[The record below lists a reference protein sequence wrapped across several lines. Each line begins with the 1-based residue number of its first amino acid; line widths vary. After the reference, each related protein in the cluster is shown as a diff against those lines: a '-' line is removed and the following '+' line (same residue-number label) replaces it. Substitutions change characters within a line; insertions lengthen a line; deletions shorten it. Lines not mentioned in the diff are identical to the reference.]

1 MKILTLSEKRKQIAE
16 AKKRKKAKSPPQE
29 ELIRLLEHYQTGQ
42 YDDAEKLAV
51 YITQEF
57 PYHQF
62 GWKVLG
68 AILGQTSRVSEAVNA
83 NQKSVELVPQDAEAH
98 NNLGNTLKE
107 LGRFDEA
114 EVSYTQAITLKPSF
128 AEAHYNLGITLQE
141 LGRFDEAEASYTQA
155 IALKPD
161 YAEAH
166 SNLGITLQELGRFD
180 EAEASYT
187 QAIALKPDY
196 AEAHNNLGV
205 TLKGLGR
212 LDEAEAS
219 HKQSIA
225 LKPDYADAHYNLGI
239 TLQELERLE
248 EAEASYTQTIA
259 MEPDYAEAHYNL
271 GITLQE
277 LGRLAEAQ
285 ASFTQAI
292 AFKPDYAEAHSS
304 LGVVLHMN
312 GDIDSGLESLEKAN
326 NIDPDLHNN
335 QIILAILKARKAL
348 GITEF
353 SADNISNLGY
363 SSEQFPQ
370 PVILNRTIEAE
381 LISSLYKMKS
391 IELGKFDK
399 SRISDPRFG
408 NGKCSRDFKL
418 FKDDSPIIKSVAE
431 DLTVIMREVVKS
443 DIYISESF
451 FNIFGAGGGSTPHKH
466 SGKLD
471 ADEYLNFGKQKYSL
485 VYYLS
490 VGDQNCMDP
499 GILKLYDPSED
510 ILPYEGM
517 IAIFPAD
524 RKHSSI
530 YGGKK
535 DRVMIGVN
543 FYSLTC

>member
-16 AKKRKKAKSPPQE
+16 AKKRKKAKSPSQE

-68 AILGQTSRVSEAVNA
+68 AILGQTSRISEAVNA
-83 NQKSVELVPQDAEAH
+83 NQKSVELAPQD
-98 NNLGNTLKE
+98 
-107 LGRFDEA
+107 
-114 EVSYTQAITLKPSF
+114 
-128 AEAHYNLGITLQE
+128 AEAHYNLGITLQK

-155 IALKPD
+155 IALKPGF
-161 YAEAH
+161 AE
-166 SNLGITLQELGRFD
+166 
-180 EAEASYT
+180 
-187 QAIALKPDY
+187 P
-196 AEAHNNLGV
+196 
-205 TLKGLGR
+205 
-212 LDEAEAS
+212 
-219 HKQSIA
+219 
-225 LKPDYADAHYNLGI
+225 
-239 TLQELERLE
+239 
-248 EAEASYTQTIA
+248 
-259 MEPDYAEAHYNL
+259 HYNL

-277 LGRLAEAQ
+277 LGRLDEAEASYTKAIAFKPDYALAHNNLGVTLKDLGRLAEAQ
-285 ASFTQAI
+285 ASYTQAI
-292 AFKPDYAEAHSS
+292 ALKPDYAEAHSS

-326 NIDPDLHNN
+326 NIDPDLQNN
-335 QIILAILKARKAL
+335 HIILAILKARKAL

-370 PVILNRTIEAE
+370 PVILNRAIEAE

-391 IELGKFDK
+391 IELSKFDN
-399 SRISDPRFG
+399 SSISDPRFG

-418 FKDDSPIIKSVAE
+418 FKDDSPMIKSVAE
-431 DLTVIMREVVKS
+431 DLTIIMREVVKS

-499 GILKLYDPSED
+499 GMLKLYDPSED

-543 FYSLTC
+543 FYSL

>member
-1 MKILTLSEKRKQIAE
+1 MKILTLSEKGKQIAE
-16 AKKRKKAKSPPQE
+16 AKKRKKAKSPSQE
-29 ELIRLLEHYQTGQ
+29 ELSRLLEHYQTGQ

-68 AILGQTSRVSEAVNA
+68 AILGQTSRISEAVNA
-83 NQKSVELVPQDAEAH
+83 NQKSVELAPQDA
-98 NNLGNTLKE
+98 L
-107 LGRFDEA
+107 
-114 EVSYTQAITLKPSF
+114 
-128 AEAHYNLGITLQE
+128 AHYNLGITLQE

-155 IALKPD
+155 IAFKPD
-161 YAEAH
+161 YA
-166 SNLGITLQELGRFD
+166 L
-180 EAEASYT
+180 
-187 QAIALKPDY
+187 
-196 AEAHNNLGV
+196 AHN
-205 TLKGLGR
+205 
-212 LDEAEAS
+212 D
-219 HKQSIA
+219 
-225 LKPDYADAHYNLGI
+225 
-239 TLQELERLE
+239 
-248 EAEASYTQTIA
+248 
-259 MEPDYAEAHYNL
+259 L

-277 LGRLAEAQ
+277 LGRLAEAE
-285 ASFTQAI
+285 ASYTKAI
-292 AFKPDYAEAHSS
+292 AFKPDYAKAHYNLGVTLKDLGRLAEAEASYTKAIAFKPDDAEAHSG

-335 QIILAILKARKAL
+335 HIILEILKARKAL
-348 GITEF
+348 GIIEF

-363 SSEQFPQ
+363 SSEQFSQ
-370 PVILNRTIEAE
+370 PVILNRAIEAG
-381 LISSLYKMKS
+381 LISSLYKIKS
-391 IELGKFDK
+391 IELTKFNN
-399 SRISDPRFG
+399 SSISDPRFG

-418 FKDDSPIIKSVAE
+418 FKDDSPMIKSVAE
-431 DLTVIMREVVKS
+431 DLTIIMREVVKS

-466 SGKLD
+466 SGKID

>member
-16 AKKRKKAKSPPQE
+16 AKKRKKAKSPSQE

-68 AILGQTSRVSEAVNA
+68 AILGQTSRISEAVNA
-83 NQKSVELVPQDAEAH
+83 NQKSVELAPQDA
-98 NNLGNTLKE
+98 L
-107 LGRFDEA
+107 
-114 EVSYTQAITLKPSF
+114 
-128 AEAHYNLGITLQE
+128 AHYNLGITLQE

-155 IALKPD
+155 IALKPGF
-161 YAEAH
+161 AE
-166 SNLGITLQELGRFD
+166 
-180 EAEASYT
+180 
-187 QAIALKPDY
+187 P
-196 AEAHNNLGV
+196 
-205 TLKGLGR
+205 
-212 LDEAEAS
+212 
-219 HKQSIA
+219 
-225 LKPDYADAHYNLGI
+225 
-239 TLQELERLE
+239 
-248 EAEASYTQTIA
+248 
-259 MEPDYAEAHYNL
+259 HYNL

-277 LGRLAEAQ
+277 LGRLDEAEASYTQAIAFKPDYALAHNNLGVTLKDLGRLAEAQ
-285 ASFTQAI
+285 ASYTQAI
-292 AFKPDYAEAHSS
+292 ALKPDYAEAHSS

-326 NIDPDLHNN
+326 NIDPDLQNN
-335 QIILAILKARKAL
+335 HIILAILKARKTL

-353 SADNISNLGY
+353 SADNIINLGY

-370 PVILNRTIEAE
+370 PVILNRAIEAE

-391 IELGKFDK
+391 IELSKFDN
-399 SRISDPRFG
+399 SSISDPRFG

-418 FKDDSPIIKSVAE
+418 FKDDSPMIKSVAE
-431 DLTVIMREVVKS
+431 DLTIIMRKVVKS

-466 SGKLD
+466 IGKLD

>member
-16 AKKRKKAKSPPQE
+16 AKKRKKAKSPSQE
-29 ELIRLLEHYQTGQ
+29 ELIRLLEQYQTGQ

-57 PYHQF
+57 PYHHF
-62 GWKVLG
+62 GWKILG
-68 AILGQTSRVSEAVNA
+68 AILGQTSRISEAVNA
-83 NQKSVELVPQDAEAH
+83 NQKSVELAPQDPE
-98 NNLGNTLKE
+98 T
-107 LGRFDEA
+107 R
-114 EVSYTQAITLKPSF
+114 
-128 AEAHYNLGITLQE
+128 YNLGIMLQK
-141 LGRFDEAEASYTQA
+141 LGRLAEAEASYRQA
-155 IALKPD
+155 IVLKSD
-161 YAEAH
+161 YA
-166 SNLGITLQELGRFD
+166 R
-180 EAEASYT
+180 
-187 QAIALKPDY
+187 
-196 AEAHNNLGV
+196 AHN
-205 TLKGLGR
+205 
-212 LDEAEAS
+212 
-219 HKQSIA
+219 
-225 LKPDYADAHYNLGI
+225 
-239 TLQELERLE
+239 
-248 EAEASYTQTIA
+248 
-259 MEPDYAEAHYNL
+259 NL

-277 LGRLAEAQ
+277 LGRLAEAE
-285 ASFTQAI
+285 ASYRQAI
-292 AFKPDYAEAHSS
+292 ALKPDFAEPHYNLGITLQELGRLDEAEASSRQAIALKPDYALAHNNLGITLKELGRLAEAEASYRQAIVLKSDYAEAHSN

-312 GDIDSGLESLEKAN
+312 GDIDSGLKSLEKAN
-326 NIDPDLHNN
+326 NIDPDLQNSH
-335 QIILAILKARKAL
+335 IILAMLKARKAL

-353 SADNISNLGY
+353 SADNISNLSH

-370 PVILNRTIEAE
+370 PVILNRAIEAE

-391 IELGKFDK
+391 IELTKFDNN
-399 SRISDPRFG
+399 SISDPRFG

-418 FKDDSPIIKSVAE
+418 FKDDSPTIKSVAE
-431 DLTVIMREVVKS
+431 DLTIIMRKVVKS

-466 SGKLD
+466 LGKID

-499 GILKLYDPSED
+499 GILKLYEPSED

-543 FYSLTC
+543 FYSLNC

>member
-16 AKKRKKAKSPPQE
+16 AKKRKKAKSPSQE
-29 ELIRLLEHYQTGQ
+29 ELIRLLEQYQTGQ

-57 PYHQF
+57 PYHHF
-62 GWKVLG
+62 GWKILG
-68 AILGQTSRVSEAVNA
+68 AILGQTSRISEAVNA
-83 NQKSVELVPQDAEAH
+83 NQKSVELAPQDPETRYNLGIMLQKLGRLAEA
-98 NNLGNTLKE
+98 
-107 LGRFDEA
+107 EA
-114 EVSYTQAITLKPSF
+114 SYRQAIVLKSDY
-128 AEAHYNLGITLQE
+128 ARAHNNLGITLQE
-141 LGRFDEAEASYTQA
+141 LGRLAEAEASYRQA

-166 SNLGITLQELGRFD
+166 SNLG
-180 EAEASYT
+180 
-187 QAIALKPDY
+187 
-196 AEAHNNLGV
+196 
-205 TLKGLGR
+205 
-212 LDEAEAS
+212 
-219 HKQSIA
+219 
-225 LKPDYADAHYNLGI
+225 
-239 TLQELERLE
+239 
-248 EAEASYTQTIA
+248 
-259 MEPDYAEAHYNL
+259 
-271 GITLQE
+271 
-277 LGRLAEAQ
+277 
-285 ASFTQAI
+285 
-292 AFKPDYAEAHSS
+292 
-304 LGVVLHMN
+304 VVLHMN
-312 GDIDSGLESLEKAN
+312 GDIDSGLKSLEKAN
-326 NIDPDLHNN
+326 IIDPDLQNSH
-335 QIILAILKARKAL
+335 IILAMLKARKAL

-353 SADNISNLGY
+353 SADNISNLSH

-370 PVILNRTIEAE
+370 PVILNRAIEAE

-391 IELGKFDK
+391 IELTKFDNN
-399 SRISDPRFG
+399 SISDPRFG

-418 FKDDSPIIKSVAE
+418 FKDDSPTIKSVAE
-431 DLTVIMREVVKS
+431 DLTIIMRKVVKS

-466 SGKLD
+466 LGKID

-490 VGDQNCMDP
+490 VGDQNCIDP
-499 GILKLYDPSED
+499 GILKLYEPSED

-543 FYSLTC
+543 FYSLNC

>member
-16 AKKRKKAKSPPQE
+16 AKKRKKAKSPSQD
-29 ELIRLLEHYQTGQ
+29 ELSRLLEHYQTGQ

-68 AILGQTSRVSEAVNA
+68 AILGQTSRISEAVNA
-83 NQKSVELVPQDAEAH
+83 NQKSVELAPQD
-98 NNLGNTLKE
+98 
-107 LGRFDEA
+107 
-114 EVSYTQAITLKPSF
+114 
-128 AEAHYNLGITLQE
+128 AEAHYNLGITLQK

-155 IALKPD
+155 IALKPGF
-161 YAEAH
+161 AE
-166 SNLGITLQELGRFD
+166 
-180 EAEASYT
+180 
-187 QAIALKPDY
+187 P
-196 AEAHNNLGV
+196 
-205 TLKGLGR
+205 
-212 LDEAEAS
+212 
-219 HKQSIA
+219 
-225 LKPDYADAHYNLGI
+225 
-239 TLQELERLE
+239 
-248 EAEASYTQTIA
+248 
-259 MEPDYAEAHYNL
+259 HYNL

-277 LGRLAEAQ
+277 LGRLDEAEASYTKAIAFKPDYALAHNNLGVTLKDLGRLAEAQ
-285 ASFTQAI
+285 ASYTQAI
-292 AFKPDYAEAHSS
+292 ALKPDYAEAHSS

-326 NIDPDLHNN
+326 NIDPDLQNN
-335 QIILAILKARKAL
+335 HIILAILKARKAL

-370 PVILNRTIEAE
+370 PVILNRAIEAE

-391 IELGKFDK
+391 IELSKFDN
-399 SRISDPRFG
+399 SSISDPRFG

-418 FKDDSPIIKSVAE
+418 FKDDSPMIKSVAE
-431 DLTVIMREVVKS
+431 DLTIIMREVVKS

-466 SGKLD
+466 IGKLD

-490 VGDQNCMDP
+490 VGDQNSMDP

>member
-1 MKILTLSEKRKQIAE
+1 MKILTLSEKGKQIAE
-16 AKKRKKAKSPPQE
+16 AKKRKKAKSPSQE
-29 ELIRLLEHYQTGQ
+29 ELSRLLEHYQTGQ

-68 AILGQTSRVSEAVNA
+68 AILGQTSRISEAVNA
-83 NQKSVELVPQDAEAH
+83 NQKSVELAPQDA
-98 NNLGNTLKE
+98 L
-107 LGRFDEA
+107 
-114 EVSYTQAITLKPSF
+114 
-128 AEAHYNLGITLQE
+128 AHYNLGITLQE
-141 LGRFDEAEASYTQA
+141 LGRFDEAEASYTKA
-155 IALKPD
+155 IALKPGF
-161 YAEAH
+161 A
-166 SNLGITLQELGRFD
+166 
-180 EAEASYT
+180 
-187 QAIALKPDY
+187 P
-196 AEAHNNLGV
+196 AHN
-205 TLKGLGR
+205 
-212 LDEAEAS
+212 
-219 HKQSIA
+219 
-225 LKPDYADAHYNLGI
+225 
-239 TLQELERLE
+239 
-248 EAEASYTQTIA
+248 
-259 MEPDYAEAHYNL
+259 NL

-277 LGRLAEAQ
+277 LGRLAEAE
-285 ASFTQAI
+285 ASYTKAI
-292 AFKPDYAEAHSS
+292 AFKPDYAKAHYNLGVTLKDLGRLAEAEASYTKAIAFKPDDAEAHSG

-335 QIILAILKARKAL
+335 HIILEILKARKAL
-348 GITEF
+348 GIIEF

-363 SSEQFPQ
+363 SSEQFSQ
-370 PVILNRTIEAE
+370 PVILNRAIEAG

-391 IELGKFDK
+391 IELTKFNN
-399 SRISDPRFG
+399 SSISDPRFG

-431 DLTVIMREVVKS
+431 DLTIIMREVVKS
-443 DIYISESF
+443 DICISESF

>member
-16 AKKRKKAKSPPQE
+16 AKKRKKAKSPSQE
-29 ELIRLLEHYQTGQ
+29 ELIRLLEQYQTGQ

-57 PYHQF
+57 PYHHF
-62 GWKVLG
+62 GWKILG
-68 AILGQTSRVSEAVNA
+68 AILGQTSRISEAVNV
-83 NQKSVELVPQDAEAH
+83 NQKSVELAPQDPE
-98 NNLGNTLKE
+98 T
-107 LGRFDEA
+107 R
-114 EVSYTQAITLKPSF
+114 
-128 AEAHYNLGITLQE
+128 YNLGIMLQK
-141 LGRFDEAEASYTQA
+141 LGRLAEAEASYRQA
-155 IALKPD
+155 IVLKSD

-166 SNLGITLQELGRFD
+166 SN
-180 EAEASYT
+180 
-187 QAIALKPDY
+187 
-196 AEAHNNLGV
+196 
-205 TLKGLGR
+205 
-212 LDEAEAS
+212 
-219 HKQSIA
+219 
-225 LKPDYADAHYNLGI
+225 
-239 TLQELERLE
+239 
-248 EAEASYTQTIA
+248 
-259 MEPDYAEAHYNL
+259 
-271 GITLQE
+271 
-277 LGRLAEAQ
+277 
-285 ASFTQAI
+285 
-292 AFKPDYAEAHSS
+292 

-312 GDIDSGLESLEKAN
+312 GDIDSGLKSLEKAN
-326 NIDPDLHNN
+326 NIDPDLQNN
-335 QIILAILKARKAL
+335 HIILAMLKARKAL

-353 SADNISNLGY
+353 SADNISNLSH

-370 PVILNRTIEAE
+370 PVILNRAIEAE

-391 IELGKFDK
+391 IELTKFDNN
-399 SRISDPRFG
+399 SISDPRFG

-418 FKDDSPIIKSVAE
+418 FKDDSPTIKSVAE
-431 DLTVIMREVVKS
+431 DLTIIMRKVVKS

-466 SGKLD
+466 LGKID

-499 GILKLYDPSED
+499 GILKLYEPSED

-543 FYSLTC
+543 FYSLNC

>member
-16 AKKRKKAKSPPQE
+16 AKKRKKAKSPSQE
-29 ELIRLLEHYQTGQ
+29 ELIRLLEQYQTGQ

-57 PYHQF
+57 PYHHF
-62 GWKVLG
+62 GWKILG
-68 AILGQTSRVSEAVNA
+68 AILGQTSRISEAVNV
-83 NQKSVELVPQDAEAH
+83 NQKSVELAPQDPE
-98 NNLGNTLKE
+98 T
-107 LGRFDEA
+107 R
-114 EVSYTQAITLKPSF
+114 
-128 AEAHYNLGITLQE
+128 YNLGIMLQK
-141 LGRFDEAEASYTQA
+141 LGRLAEAEASYRQA
-155 IALKPD
+155 IMLKSD
-161 YAEAH
+161 YA
-166 SNLGITLQELGRFD
+166 R
-180 EAEASYT
+180 
-187 QAIALKPDY
+187 
-196 AEAHNNLGV
+196 AHN
-205 TLKGLGR
+205 
-212 LDEAEAS
+212 
-219 HKQSIA
+219 
-225 LKPDYADAHYNLGI
+225 
-239 TLQELERLE
+239 
-248 EAEASYTQTIA
+248 
-259 MEPDYAEAHYNL
+259 NL

-277 LGRLAEAQ
+277 LGRLAEAE
-285 ASFTQAI
+285 ASYRQAI
-292 AFKPDYAEAHSS
+292 ALKPNFAEPHYNLGITLQELGRLDEAEASSRQAIALKPDYALAHNNLGITLKELGRLAEAEASYRQAIVLKSDYAEAHSN

-312 GDIDSGLESLEKAN
+312 GDIDSGLKSLEKAN
-326 NIDPDLHNN
+326 IIDPDLQNSH
-335 QIILAILKARKAL
+335 IILAMLKARKAL

-353 SADNISNLGY
+353 SADNISNLSH

-370 PVILNRTIEAE
+370 PVILNRAIEAE

-391 IELGKFDK
+391 IELTKFDNN
-399 SRISDPRFG
+399 SISDPRFG

-418 FKDDSPIIKSVAE
+418 FKDDSPTIKSVAE
-431 DLTVIMREVVKS
+431 DLTIIMRKVVKS

-466 SGKLD
+466 LGKID

-499 GILKLYDPSED
+499 GILKLYEPNED
-510 ILPYEGM
+510 ILPYDGM

-543 FYSLTC
+543 FYSLNC

>member
-16 AKKRKKAKSPPQE
+16 AKKRKKAKSPSQE

-68 AILGQTSRVSEAVNA
+68 AILGQTSRISEAVNA
-83 NQKSVELVPQDAEAH
+83 NQKSVELAPQD
-98 NNLGNTLKE
+98 
-107 LGRFDEA
+107 
-114 EVSYTQAITLKPSF
+114 
-128 AEAHYNLGITLQE
+128 AEAHYNLGITLQK

-161 YAEAH
+161 YALAH
-166 SNLGITLQELGRFD
+166 NNLGITLQELGRLD

-187 QAIALKPDY
+187 QAIAFKPDY
-196 AEAHNNLGV
+196 ALAHNNLGV
-205 TLKGLGR
+205 TLK
-212 LDEAEAS
+212 D
-219 HKQSIA
+219 
-225 LKPDYADAHYNLGI
+225 
-239 TLQELERLE
+239 
-248 EAEASYTQTIA
+248 
-259 MEPDYAEAHYNL
+259 
-271 GITLQE
+271 

-285 ASFTQAI
+285 ASYTQAI
-292 AFKPDYAEAHSS
+292 ALKPDYAEAHSS

-326 NIDPDLHNN
+326 NIDPDLQNN
-335 QIILAILKARKAL
+335 HIILAILKARKAL

-370 PVILNRTIEAE
+370 PVILNRAIEAE

-391 IELGKFDK
+391 IELSKFDN
-399 SRISDPRFG
+399 SSISDPRFG

-418 FKDDSPIIKSVAE
+418 FKDDSPMIKSVAE
-431 DLTVIMREVVKS
+431 DLTIIMREVVKS

-543 FYSLTC
+543 FYSL

>member
-16 AKKRKKAKSPPQE
+16 AKKRKKAKSPSQE
-29 ELIRLLEHYQTGQ
+29 ELIRLLEQYQTGQ

-57 PYHQF
+57 PYHHF
-62 GWKVLG
+62 GWKILG
-68 AILGQTSRVSEAVNA
+68 AILGQTSRISEAVNA
-83 NQKSVELVPQDAEAH
+83 NQKSVELAPQDPE
-98 NNLGNTLKE
+98 T
-107 LGRFDEA
+107 R
-114 EVSYTQAITLKPSF
+114 
-128 AEAHYNLGITLQE
+128 YNLGIMLQK
-141 LGRFDEAEASYTQA
+141 LGRLAEAEASYRQA
-155 IALKPD
+155 IVLKSD

-166 SNLGITLQELGRFD
+166 SN
-180 EAEASYT
+180 
-187 QAIALKPDY
+187 
-196 AEAHNNLGV
+196 
-205 TLKGLGR
+205 
-212 LDEAEAS
+212 
-219 HKQSIA
+219 
-225 LKPDYADAHYNLGI
+225 
-239 TLQELERLE
+239 
-248 EAEASYTQTIA
+248 
-259 MEPDYAEAHYNL
+259 
-271 GITLQE
+271 
-277 LGRLAEAQ
+277 
-285 ASFTQAI
+285 
-292 AFKPDYAEAHSS
+292 

-312 GDIDSGLESLEKAN
+312 GDIDSGLKSLEKAN
-326 NIDPDLHNN
+326 NIDPDLQNN
-335 QIILAILKARKAL
+335 HIILTMLKARKAR
-348 GITEF
+348 GKTEV

-363 SSEQFPQ
+363 SSEQFQHPL
-370 PVILNRTIEAE
+370 ILNRAIEAE

-391 IELGKFDK
+391 IELDKFEN
-399 SRISDPRFG
+399 SRISDPRYG

-418 FKDDSPIIKSVAE
+418 FKDDSPTIKSVAE
-431 DLTVIMREVVKS
+431 DLTIIMRKVVKS

-466 SGKLD
+466 LGKID

-499 GILKLYDPSED
+499 GILKLYEPSED

-543 FYSLTC
+543 FYSLNC

>member
-16 AKKRKKAKSPPQE
+16 AKKRKKAKSPSQE
-29 ELIRLLEHYQTGQ
+29 ELIRLLEQYQTGQ

-57 PYHQF
+57 PYHHF
-62 GWKVLG
+62 GWKILG
-68 AILGQTSRVSEAVNA
+68 AILGQTSRISEAVNV
-83 NQKSVELVPQDAEAH
+83 NQKSVELAPQDPE
-98 NNLGNTLKE
+98 T
-107 LGRFDEA
+107 R
-114 EVSYTQAITLKPSF
+114 
-128 AEAHYNLGITLQE
+128 YNLGIMLQK
-141 LGRFDEAEASYTQA
+141 LGRLAEAEASYRQA
-155 IALKPD
+155 IVLKSD

-166 SNLGITLQELGRFD
+166 SN
-180 EAEASYT
+180 
-187 QAIALKPDY
+187 
-196 AEAHNNLGV
+196 
-205 TLKGLGR
+205 
-212 LDEAEAS
+212 
-219 HKQSIA
+219 
-225 LKPDYADAHYNLGI
+225 
-239 TLQELERLE
+239 
-248 EAEASYTQTIA
+248 
-259 MEPDYAEAHYNL
+259 
-271 GITLQE
+271 
-277 LGRLAEAQ
+277 
-285 ASFTQAI
+285 
-292 AFKPDYAEAHSS
+292 

-312 GDIDSGLESLEKAN
+312 GDIDSGLKSLEKAN
-326 NIDPDLHNN
+326 NIDPDLQNSH
-335 QIILAILKARKAL
+335 IILAMLKARKAL

-353 SADNISNLGY
+353 SADNISNLSH

-370 PVILNRTIEAE
+370 PVILNRAIEAE

-391 IELGKFDK
+391 IELTKFDNN
-399 SRISDPRFG
+399 SISDPRFG

-418 FKDDSPIIKSVAE
+418 FKDDSPSIKSVAE
-431 DLTVIMREVVKS
+431 DLTIIMRKVVKS

-466 SGKLD
+466 LGKID
-471 ADEYLNFGKQKYSL
+471 TDEYLNFGKQKYSL

-499 GILKLYDPSED
+499 GILKLYEPSEE

-517 IAIFPAD
+517 IAVFPAD

>member
-1 MKILTLSEKRKQIAE
+1 MS
-16 AKKRKKAKSPPQE
+16 
-29 ELIRLLEHYQTGQ
+29 
-42 YDDAEKLAV
+42 
-51 YITQEF
+51 
-57 PYHQF
+57 
-62 GWKVLG
+62 
-68 AILGQTSRVSEAVNA
+68 NA
-83 NQKSVELVPQDAEAH
+83 
-98 NNLGNTLKE
+98 LKE
-107 LGRFDEA
+107 LGRLE
-114 EVSYTQAITLKPSF
+114 
-128 AEAHYNLGITLQE
+128 
-141 LGRFDEAEASYTQA
+141 EAEASLKQA

-161 YAEAH
+161 FAE
-166 SNLGITLQELGRFD
+166 
-180 EAEASYT
+180 
-187 QAIALKPDY
+187 P
-196 AEAHNNLGV
+196 
-205 TLKGLGR
+205 
-212 LDEAEAS
+212 
-219 HKQSIA
+219 
-225 LKPDYADAHYNLGI
+225 
-239 TLQELERLE
+239 
-248 EAEASYTQTIA
+248 
-259 MEPDYAEAHYNL
+259 HYNL

-277 LGRLAEAQ
+277 LGRLDEAEASYTKAIAFKPDYALAHNNLGVTLKDLGRLAEAQ
-285 ASFTQAI
+285 ASYTQAI
-292 AFKPDYAEAHSS
+292 ALKPDYAEAHSS

-326 NIDPDLHNN
+326 NIDPDLQNN
-335 QIILAILKARKAL
+335 HIILAILKARKAL

-370 PVILNRTIEAE
+370 PVILNRAIEAE

-391 IELGKFDK
+391 IELSKFDN
-399 SRISDPRFG
+399 SSISDPRFG

-418 FKDDSPIIKSVAE
+418 FKDDSPMIKSVAE
-431 DLTVIMREVVKS
+431 DLTIIMREVVKS
-443 DIYISESF
+443 DIYIAESF

-466 SGKLD
+466 LGKLD

>member
-16 AKKRKKAKSPPQE
+16 AKKRKKAKSPSQE
-29 ELIRLLEHYQTGQ
+29 ELIRLLEQYQTGQ

-57 PYHQF
+57 PYHHF
-62 GWKVLG
+62 GWKILG
-68 AILGQTSRVSEAVNA
+68 AILGQTSRISEAVNA
-83 NQKSVELVPQDAEAH
+83 NQKSVELAPQDPE
-98 NNLGNTLKE
+98 T
-107 LGRFDEA
+107 R
-114 EVSYTQAITLKPSF
+114 
-128 AEAHYNLGITLQE
+128 YNLGIMLQK
-141 LGRFDEAEASYTQA
+141 LGRLAEAEASYRQA
-155 IALKPD
+155 IVLKSD

-166 SNLGITLQELGRFD
+166 SN
-180 EAEASYT
+180 
-187 QAIALKPDY
+187 
-196 AEAHNNLGV
+196 
-205 TLKGLGR
+205 
-212 LDEAEAS
+212 
-219 HKQSIA
+219 
-225 LKPDYADAHYNLGI
+225 
-239 TLQELERLE
+239 
-248 EAEASYTQTIA
+248 
-259 MEPDYAEAHYNL
+259 
-271 GITLQE
+271 
-277 LGRLAEAQ
+277 
-285 ASFTQAI
+285 
-292 AFKPDYAEAHSS
+292 

-312 GDIDSGLESLEKAN
+312 GDIDSGLKSLEKAN
-326 NIDPDLHNN
+326 NIDPDLQNSH
-335 QIILAILKARKAL
+335 IILAMLKARKAL

-353 SADNISNLGY
+353 SADNISNLSH

-370 PVILNRTIEAE
+370 PVILNRAIEAE

-391 IELGKFDK
+391 IELTKFDNN
-399 SRISDPRFG
+399 SISDPRFG

-418 FKDDSPIIKSVAE
+418 FKDDSPSIKSVAE
-431 DLTVIMREVVKS
+431 DLTIIMRKVVKS

-466 SGKLD
+466 LGKID

-499 GILKLYDPSED
+499 GILKLYEPSED

-543 FYSLTC
+543 FYSLNC

>member
-16 AKKRKKAKSPPQE
+16 AKKRKKAKSPSQE

-68 AILGQTSRVSEAVNA
+68 AILGQTSRISEAVNA
-83 NQKSVELVPQDAEAH
+83 NQKSVELAPQDAEAH
-98 NNLGNTLKE
+98 YNLGITLQK

-114 EVSYTQAITLKPSF
+114 EASYTKAIAFKPDY
-128 AEAHYNLGITLQE
+128 ALAHNNLGITLQE
-141 LGRFDEAEASYTQA
+141 LGRFDEAQASYTQAIALKPGFAEPHYNLGITLQELGRLDEAEASYTQAIAFKPDYALAHNNLGVTLKDLGRLAEAQASYTQA

-166 SNLGITLQELGRFD
+166 SN
-180 EAEASYT
+180 
-187 QAIALKPDY
+187 
-196 AEAHNNLGV
+196 
-205 TLKGLGR
+205 
-212 LDEAEAS
+212 
-219 HKQSIA
+219 
-225 LKPDYADAHYNLGI
+225 
-239 TLQELERLE
+239 
-248 EAEASYTQTIA
+248 
-259 MEPDYAEAHYNL
+259 
-271 GITLQE
+271 
-277 LGRLAEAQ
+277 
-285 ASFTQAI
+285 
-292 AFKPDYAEAHSS
+292 

-326 NIDPDLHNN
+326 NIDPDLQNN
-335 QIILAILKARKAL
+335 HIILAILKARKAL

-370 PVILNRTIEAE
+370 PVILNRAIEAE

-391 IELGKFDK
+391 IELSKFDN
-399 SRISDPRFG
+399 SSISDPRFG

-418 FKDDSPIIKSVAE
+418 FKDDSPMIKSVAE
-431 DLTVIMREVVKS
+431 DLTIIMREVVKS

-466 SGKLD
+466 IGKLD

>member
-16 AKKRKKAKSPPQE
+16 AKKRKKAKSPSQE
-29 ELIRLLEHYQTGQ
+29 ELIRLLEQYQTRQ

-57 PYHQF
+57 PYHHF
-62 GWKVLG
+62 GWKILG
-68 AILGQTSRVSEAVNA
+68 AILGQTSRISEAVNA
-83 NQKSVELVPQDAEAH
+83 NQKSVELAPQDPETRYNLGIMLQKLGRLAEAEASYRQAIVLKSDYARAH
-98 NNLGNTLKE
+98 NNLGITLQE
-107 LGRFDEA
+107 LGRLAEA
-114 EVSYTQAITLKPSF
+114 EASYRQAIALKPDF
-128 AEAHYNLGITLQE
+128 AEPHYNLGITLQE
-141 LGRFDEAEASYTQA
+141 LGRLDEAEASSRQAIALKPDYALAHNNLGITLKELGRLAEAEASYRQA

-166 SNLGITLQELGRFD
+166 SNLG
-180 EAEASYT
+180 
-187 QAIALKPDY
+187 
-196 AEAHNNLGV
+196 
-205 TLKGLGR
+205 
-212 LDEAEAS
+212 
-219 HKQSIA
+219 
-225 LKPDYADAHYNLGI
+225 
-239 TLQELERLE
+239 
-248 EAEASYTQTIA
+248 
-259 MEPDYAEAHYNL
+259 
-271 GITLQE
+271 
-277 LGRLAEAQ
+277 
-285 ASFTQAI
+285 
-292 AFKPDYAEAHSS
+292 
-304 LGVVLHMN
+304 VVLHMN
-312 GDIDSGLESLEKAN
+312 GDIDSGLKSLEKAN
-326 NIDPDLHNN
+326 NIDPDLQNSH
-335 QIILAILKARKAL
+335 IILAMLKARKAL

-353 SADNISNLGY
+353 SADNISNLSH

-370 PVILNRTIEAE
+370 PVILNRAIEAE

-391 IELGKFDK
+391 IELSKFDN
-399 SRISDPRFG
+399 SSISDPRFG

-418 FKDDSPIIKSVAE
+418 FKDDSPTIKSVAE
-431 DLTVIMREVVKS
+431 DLTIIMRKVVKS

-466 SGKLD
+466 LGKID

-490 VGDQNCMDP
+490 VGDQNCIDP
-499 GILKLYDPSED
+499 GILKLYEPSED

-543 FYSLTC
+543 FYSLNC

>member
-16 AKKRKKAKSPPQE
+16 AKKRKKAKSPSQE

-57 PYHQF
+57 PYYQF

-68 AILGQTSRVSEAVNA
+68 ATLGQTSRISEAVNA
-83 NQKSVELVPQDAEAH
+83 NQKSVELAPQD
-98 NNLGNTLKE
+98 
-107 LGRFDEA
+107 
-114 EVSYTQAITLKPSF
+114 
-128 AEAHYNLGITLQE
+128 AEAHYNLGITLQK
-141 LGRFDEAEASYTQA
+141 LGKFDEAEASYTQA
-155 IALKPD
+155 IALKPSF
-161 YAEAH
+161 AE
-166 SNLGITLQELGRFD
+166 
-180 EAEASYT
+180 
-187 QAIALKPDY
+187 P
-196 AEAHNNLGV
+196 
-205 TLKGLGR
+205 
-212 LDEAEAS
+212 
-219 HKQSIA
+219 
-225 LKPDYADAHYNLGI
+225 
-239 TLQELERLE
+239 
-248 EAEASYTQTIA
+248 
-259 MEPDYAEAHYNL
+259 HYNL

-277 LGRLAEAQ
+277 LGRLDEAEASYTKAIAFKPDYALAHNNLGVTLKDLGRLAEAQ
-285 ASFTQAI
+285 ASYTQAI
-292 AFKPDYAEAHSS
+292 ALKPDYAEAHSS

-326 NIDPDLHNN
+326 NIDPDLQNN
-335 QIILAILKARKAL
+335 HIILAILKARKAL

-370 PVILNRTIEAE
+370 PVILNRAIEAE

-391 IELGKFDK
+391 IELSKFDN
-399 SRISDPRFG
+399 SSISDPRFG

-418 FKDDSPIIKSVAE
+418 FKDDSPMIKSVAE
-431 DLTVIMREVVKS
+431 DLTIIMREVVKS

-466 SGKLD
+466 IGKLD

>member
-16 AKKRKKAKSPPQE
+16 AKKRKKAKSPSQE

-68 AILGQTSRVSEAVNA
+68 AILGQTSRISEAVNA
-83 NQKSVELVPQDAEAH
+83 NQKSVELAPQDAEA
-98 NNLGNTLKE
+98 
-107 LGRFDEA
+107 
-114 EVSYTQAITLKPSF
+114 P
-128 AEAHYNLGITLQE
+128 YNLGITLQK
-141 LGRFDEAEASYTQA
+141 LGRFDEAEASYTKA
-155 IALKPD
+155 IAFKPD
-161 YAEAH
+161 YA
-166 SNLGITLQELGRFD
+166 L
-180 EAEASYT
+180 
-187 QAIALKPDY
+187 
-196 AEAHNNLGV
+196 AHNNLGV
-205 TLKGLGR
+205 TLK
-212 LDEAEAS
+212 D
-219 HKQSIA
+219 
-225 LKPDYADAHYNLGI
+225 
-239 TLQELERLE
+239 
-248 EAEASYTQTIA
+248 
-259 MEPDYAEAHYNL
+259 
-271 GITLQE
+271 

-285 ASFTQAI
+285 ASYTQAI
-292 AFKPDYAEAHSS
+292 ALKPDYAEAHSS

-326 NIDPDLHNN
+326 NIDPDLQNN
-335 QIILAILKARKAL
+335 HIILAILKARKTL

-353 SADNISNLGY
+353 SADNIINLGY

-370 PVILNRTIEAE
+370 PVILNRAIEAE

-391 IELGKFDK
+391 IELSKFDN
-399 SRISDPRFG
+399 SSISDPRFG

-418 FKDDSPIIKSVAE
+418 FKDDSPMIKSVAE
-431 DLTVIMREVVKS
+431 DLTIIMREVVKS
-443 DIYISESF
+443 DICISESF

>member
-1 MKILTLSEKRKQIAE
+1 MKILTLSEKRQQIAE
-16 AKKRKKAKSPPQE
+16 AKKRKKAKSPSQD
-29 ELIRLLEHYQTGQ
+29 ELSRLLEHYQTGQ

-68 AILGQTSRVSEAVNA
+68 AILGQTSRISEAVNA
-83 NQKSVELVPQDAEAH
+83 NQKSVELAPQDA
-98 NNLGNTLKE
+98 K
-107 LGRFDEA
+107 
-114 EVSYTQAITLKPSF
+114 
-128 AEAHYNLGITLQE
+128 AHYNLGITLQE
-141 LGRFDEAEASYTQA
+141 LGRFDEAEASYTKA
-155 IALKPD
+155 IAFKPD
-161 YAEAH
+161 YALAH
-166 SNLGITLQELGRFD
+166 NNLGITLQELGRLY

-187 QAIALKPDY
+187 QAIALKPGF
-196 AEAHNNLGV
+196 AE
-205 TLKGLGR
+205 
-212 LDEAEAS
+212 
-219 HKQSIA
+219 
-225 LKPDYADAHYNLGI
+225 P
-239 TLQELERLE
+239 
-248 EAEASYTQTIA
+248 
-259 MEPDYAEAHYNL
+259 HYNL

-277 LGRLAEAQ
+277 LGRLDEAEASYTQAIAFKPDYALAHNNLGVTLKDLGRLAEAQ
-285 ASFTQAI
+285 ASYTQAI
-292 AFKPDYAEAHSS
+292 VLKPDYAEAHSS

-335 QIILAILKARKAL
+335 HIILAILKARKAL

-353 SADNISNLGY
+353 SANNISNLSY

-370 PVILNRTIEAE
+370 PAILNRAIEAE
-381 LISSLYKMKS
+381 LISSLYKIKS
-391 IELGKFDK
+391 IELTKFDN
-399 SRISDPRFG
+399 SSISDPRFG

-418 FKDDSPIIKSVAE
+418 FKDDSPMIKSVAE
-431 DLTVIMREVVKS
+431 DLTIIMREVVKS

-451 FNIFGAGGGSTPHKH
+451 FNIFGAGGGSTPHNH